1 MKTLHARRL
10 RIHGSLYSTCPKC
23 ALELLDV
30 SFPIIAFEETRSNDE
45 QQISNTLFLIA
56 LDEIDSASLIA
67 LSFNWSTHC
76 VAGYLMA
83 WRCWERL
90 LYSMP

>member
-10 RIHGSLYSTCPKC
+10 RIHGSFYSTCPKW
-23 ALELLDV
+23 ALDLV
-30 SFPIIAFEETRSNDE
+30 HVAFKIIVFEETGSNDE
-45 QQISNTLFLIA
+45 QQIANTLFLIA